1 MIPPSSLRRASFAVF
16 VSLAGCGASAP
27 GTVLDASPPD
37 VFVADAAEVSTPVD
51 APAAPSDTPI
61 PDAGTPAADLGAPAD
76 VPVESPPPTTGAADI
91 ERWLATGAYRAWRCE
106 AERHPARAGSAHS
119 ANRIC
124 TNERLSASEG
134 TGEYPVGSA
143 AVKELFNSAGTLTG
157 YAVSVRVREG
167 GGGAGWYWYER
178 LAPGRVVADSTGD
191 RGGARTICVSCHD
204 GAPRD
209 QVYTVVR

>member
-1 MIPPSSLRRASFAVF
+1 MNPPHALRAASFVVTLA
-16 VSLAGCGASAP
+16 LAGCGASAP
-27 GTVLDASPPD
+27 TSVNDASIGD
-37 VFVADAAEVSTPVD
+37 VVEVGALTDAPISPADLPLTDA
-51 APAAPSDTPI
+51 APAADVG
-61 PDAGTPAADLGAPAD
+61 GTDDVVAA
-76 VPVESPPPTTGAADI
+76 SPPPTTGAADI

-106 AERHPARAGSAHS
+106 PERHPARPGSAHS

-124 TNERLSASEG
+124 TNETLSASEG
-134 TGEYPVGSA
+134 AGEYPVGAA

-157 YAVSVRVREG
+157 YAVSVRVRAG